1 MLFCCCSYDL
11 IYSFNP
17 AIVYTC
23 CLTLERN
30 KFSFFGLGWQN
41 YLQLQS
47 NPGTSRNRLVAK
59 RSALRFWAV

>member
-1 MLFCCCSYDL
+1 MLFCCSSYDL

-30 KFSFFGLGWQN
+30 KFSFFWVGMAE
-41 YLQLQS
+41 LQS